1 MAENE
6 NGQEKSEQPSPKRR
20 EEAQEKGD
28 VAKSTELNSVAVII
42 AMLLVFKFMS
52 GLFGETLTIYM
63 TDIYRQSAAIDIT
76 LTTIPLLLSMTLTA
90 FAKVMAPVMGAVL
103 LFSVASNVGQT
114 GFIFASKSL
123 MPKFDKLNPMS
134 GIKRMFSARSLVEL
148 VKGVFKISIIG
159 IIGYTVVSSYFGEYL
174 LLPHRSILEI
184 SSFTADVIFEL
195 TYKIALALLIMAV
208 ADFAYQKYEFEK
220 KLKMTKQ
227 EVKDEGKQAEG
238 DPKVKGK
245 IRQKQRDIVRSR
257 MMHEVPNA
265 TVVVTNPTHYAVALK
280 YAPEDKSDAPK
291 VVAKG
296 KNLIAQKIKE
306 IAGKHSVPI
315 IENKPLARS
324 LYASCEIG
332 GEIPM
337 ALYQAVAEVLS
348 QVYKNNNTKYNS
360 IRETLNG

>member
-42 AMLLVFKFMS
+42 AMLLIFKFMS
-52 GLFGETLTIYM
+52 GDFGETLTIYM
-63 TDIYRQSAAIDIT
+63 TDIYQQSALIDIT
-76 LTTIPLLLSMTLTA
+76 TSTIPVLLGMTLAA
-90 FAKVMAPVMGAVL
+90 FAKVMAPIMLSVL

-123 MPKFDKLNPMS
+123 IPNFSKLSPL
-134 GIKRMFSARSLVEL
+134 GGFKKMFSARSLVEL
-148 VKGVFKISIIG
+148 AKGILKISIIG
-159 IIGYTVVSSYFGEYL
+159 IIGYSVVGSYYGEYL

-184 SSFTADVIFEL
+184 SSFTADVIYEL
-195 TYKIALALLIMAV
+195 TYKIALALLVMAI

-227 EVKDEGKQAEG
+227 EVKDEGKQSEG

-245 IRQKQRDIVRSR
+245 IRQKQRDIVRNR
-257 MMHEVPNA
+257 MMHDVPNA
-265 TVVVTNPTHYAVALK
+265 TVVVTNPTHFAVALK
-280 YAPEDKSDAPK
+280 YEPANKSDAPK

-324 LYASCEIG
+324 LYASCEVG

-348 QVYKNNNTKYNS
+348 QVYKNNNNKYNS
-360 IRETLNG
+360 IRESLNG